1 MILVPKFLLS
11 PWNQNRGT
19 LCKGTAII
27 YCCEGVHLYFV
38 LLTISCVLCRHE
50 VVDEFAEF
58 VSMSSGEDI
67 DRYAILLMVLFF
79 SLA

>member
-1 MILVPKFLLS
+1 MRVYIYILCYLLFLAFC
-11 PWNQNRGT
+11 G
-19 LCKGTAII
+19 
-27 YCCEGVHLYFV
+27 
-38 LLTISCVLCRHE
+38 CRHE